1 MFLFRN
7 EEFNILDKGGNVL
20 IYGKRRVGKTS
31 LIKTFLKKA
40 KKKYLFY
47 ECIKS
52 SLIENLEHLI
62 IVLKE
67 EKILKYD
74 INFNNMYELFKFIND
89 QNEKMIIVID
99 EYPYLKAVD
108 DANMVDSLF
117 QKILDNC
124 FNIDFILCGS
134 HIGMMKDMLK
144 EGNPLYS
151 RFRSVIELKEFNYIE
166 ASYFYSNKTNYEKI
180 AYYSVFGGSPYINSY
195 INKNLSLKENI
206 IDLFLNN
213 NSNIYTYADNLLI
226 SDAASQIG
234 AKSILEMLGNN
245 KLKYSELERK
255 LDNSKTGKL
264 AKQLKSLLE
273 LNLIKKVYPINK
285 MNDNK
290 KSYYEINDNVLR
302 FYFTYIYKYKSILE
316 ILGPKRF
323 YEEYI
328 EKSLLT
334 YISYRFEE
342 QVRTYFSLRIKNND
356 LLGIKNIGTYYYD
369 DPFNKINGEFDVVLE
384 YEDGYYIYKVKYLK
398 DKLKKDIINKEIN
411 QIRNIKGLRI
421 VGIGFVNPNGFVD
434 KIEGISYINGN
445 DLYNFL
451 ENDE

>member
-1 MFLFRN
+1 M
-7 EEFNILDKGGNVL
+7 
-20 IYGKRRVGKTS
+20 
-31 LIKTFLKKA
+31 
-40 KKKYLFY
+40 
-47 ECIKS
+47 
-52 SLIENLEHLI
+52 I
-62 IVLKE
+62 IVL
-67 EKILKYD
+67 
-74 INFNNMYELFKFIND
+74 
-89 QNEKMIIVID
+89 D
-99 EYPYLKAVD
+99 EYSYLKAID

-124 FNIDFILCGS
+124 FNIDFIICGS
-134 HIGMMKDMLK
+134 HIGMMRDMLK

-151 RFRSVIELKEFNYIE
+151 RFRTVIELKEFNYIE

-180 AYYSVFGGSPYINSY
+180 GYYSVFGGSPYINNY
-195 INKNLSLKENI
+195 INNNLSLKENI

-226 SDAASQIG
+226 SDARSQIG
-234 AKSILEMLGNN
+234 VKSILEMLGNN

-255 LDNSKTGKL
+255 LDPLKTGKL

-285 MNDNK
+285 LKDDK

-316 ILGPKRF
+316 ILGPNIF

-342 QVRTYFSLRIKNND
+342 QVRAYFSLRIKNGD
-356 LLGIKNIGTYYYD
+356 LLGVKNIGTYYYND
-369 DPFNKINGEFDVVLE
+369 SLNKTNGEFDVVLE
-384 YEDGYYIYKVKYLK
+384 YDGGYYIYEVKYLK
-398 DKLKKDIINKEIN
+398 DKLKEDIINKEIN

-421 VGIGFVNPNGFVD
+421 IGVGFVNPNGFVD
-434 KIEGISYINGN
+434 KKENIRYINGD
-445 DLYNFL
+445 DLYNL
-451 ENDE
+451 EYNN

>member
-7 EEFNILDKGGNVL
+7 KELDILNKGGNVL

-52 SLIENLEHLI
+52 SLIDNLEHLT

-89 QNEKMIIVID
+89 QDEKMIIVLD
-99 EYPYLKAVD
+99 EYPYLKAID

-124 FNIDFILCGS
+124 FNIDFIICGS
-134 HIGMMKDMLK
+134 HIGMMRDMLK
-144 EGNPLYS
+144 EGSPLYS
-151 RFRSVIELKEFNYIE
+151 RFRTVIELKEFNYIE

-180 AYYSVFGGSPYINSY
+180 GYYSVFGGSPYINNY
-195 INKNLSLKENI
+195 INNNLSLKENI

-226 SDAASQIG
+226 SDARSQIG
-234 AKSILEMLGNN
+234 VKSILEMLGNN

-255 LDNSKTGKL
+255 LDPLKTGKL
-264 AKQLKSLLE
+264 AKQLKSLLG

-285 MNDNK
+285 LKDDK

-316 ILGPKRF
+316 ILGPNRF

-342 QVRTYFSLRIKNND
+342 QVRAYFSLRIKNGD
-356 LLGIKNIGTYYYD
+356 LLGVKNIGTYYYND
-369 DPFNKINGEFDVVLE
+369 SLNKTNGEFDVVLE
-384 YEDGYYIYKVKYLK
+384 YDGGYYIYEIKYLK
-398 DKLKKDIINKEIN
+398 DKLKEDIINKEIN

-421 VGIGFVNPNGFVD
+421 IGIGFVNPNGFVD
-434 KIEGISYINGN
+434 KKENIRYINGD
-445 DLYNFL
+445 DLYNL
-451 ENDE
+451 EYNN

>member
-7 EEFNILDKGGNVL
+7 KELDILNKGGNVL

-52 SLIENLEHLI
+52 SLIDNLEHLTI
-62 IVLKE
+62 LLKE

-89 QNEKMIIVID
+89 QDEKMIIVLD
-99 EYPYLKAVD
+99 EYPYLKAID

-124 FNIDFILCGS
+124 FNIDFIICGS
-134 HIGMMKDMLK
+134 HIGMMRDMLK
-144 EGNPLYS
+144 EGSPLYS
-151 RFRSVIELKEFNYIE
+151 RFRTVIELKEFNYIE

-180 AYYSVFGGSPYINSY
+180 GYYSVFGGSPYINNY
-195 INKNLSLKENI
+195 INNNLSLKENI

-226 SDAASQIG
+226 SDARSQIG
-234 AKSILEMLGNN
+234 VKSILEMLGNN

-255 LDNSKTGKL
+255 LDPLKTGKL
-264 AKQLKSLLE
+264 AKQLKSLLG

-285 MNDNK
+285 LKDDK

-316 ILGPKRF
+316 ILGPNRF

-342 QVRTYFSLRIKNND
+342 QVRAYFSLRIKNGD
-356 LLGIKNIGTYYYD
+356 LLGVKNIGTYYYND
-369 DPFNKINGEFDVVLE
+369 SLNKTNGEFDVVLE
-384 YEDGYYIYKVKYLK
+384 YDGGYYIYEVKYLK
-398 DKLKKDIINKEIN
+398 DKLKEDIINKEIN
-411 QIRNIKGLRI
+411 QIRNTKGLRI
-421 VGIGFVNPNGFVD
+421 IGIGFVNPNGFVD
-434 KIEGISYINGN
+434 KKENIRYINGD
-445 DLYNFL
+445 DLYNL
-451 ENDE
+451 EYNN